1 MGGARGR
8 LIPLP
13 DRREAVALIQEA
25 IASGARKS
33 QACALLNL
41 SVRTLQRWIDDE
53 DQVMGDQRK
62 DAVRPAPSNQLSD
75 EEREQILVICNS
87 ERFKSLPPSQIVPA
101 LADEGVYIASESSF
115 YRVLKAANQQ
125 HHRGRSQRPT
135 RRRPTSHC
143 AIAPNQLWS
152 WDITYLNA
160 AIRGKHYY
168 LYMVLDV
175 YSRKIVTWEI
185 HTEESAEHA
194 SRMIQKA
201 CMQQKISLL
210 ERPLVL
216 HSDNG
221 SPMKGATMLSTLQQ
235 LGVHTSF
242 SRPRVSND
250 NPFSESGFKTM
261 KYRPDYP
268 ACFESLD
275 TARRW
280 VHSFVRW
287 YNHDHKHSSLKFQTP
302 DDRHSGMA
310 EQKVVRRQKV
320 YQQAKSLRPERW
332 GRRNTRNWDL
342 PVEVWLNPERSGYE
356 QQQKLVA

>member
-1 MGGARGR
+1 MLLR
-8 LIPLP
+8 LFKRL
-13 DRREAVALIQEA
+13 
-25 IASGARKS
+25 S
-33 QACALLNL
+33 Q
-41 SVRTLQRWIDDE
+41 V
-53 DQVMGDQRK
+53 
-62 DAVRPAPSNQLSD
+62 
-75 EEREQILVICNS
+75 
-87 ERFKSLPPSQIVPA
+87 VP
-101 LADEGVYIASESSF
+101 VTESSF
-115 YRVLKAANQQ
+115 YRVLKAVNQQ

-250 NPFSESGFKTM
+250 NPFSESGFQVWRNRKWS
-261 KYRPDYP
+261 D
-268 ACFESLD
+268 A
-275 TARRW
+275 
-280 VHSFVRW
+280 
-287 YNHDHKHSSLKFQTP
+287 
-302 DDRHSGMA
+302 
-310 EQKVVRRQKV
+310 V

-342 PVEVWLNPERSGYE
+342 PVKVWLNPERSGYE
-356 QQQKLVA
+356 QQQNLVA